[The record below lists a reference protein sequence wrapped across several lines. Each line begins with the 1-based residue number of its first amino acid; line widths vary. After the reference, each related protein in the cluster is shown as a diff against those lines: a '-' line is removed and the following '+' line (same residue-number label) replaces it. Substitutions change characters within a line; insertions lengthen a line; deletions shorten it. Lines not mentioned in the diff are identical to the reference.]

1 MYRIKQTL
9 RDKLSDQVYN
19 GFWFSPEG
27 QFTRRCLDIAAESV
41 EGTVK
46 LEVFKGQG
54 KTSVYRVAEKFILIL
69 VIILGRAS
77 KTSLYNADLV
87 SMDKHIGF
95 SPQDATGFINIQAI
109 RLKEY
114 QRSIAK
120 D

>member
-27 QFTRRCLDIAAESV
+27 QFTRKCLDIAAESV

-54 KTSVYRVAEKFILIL
+54 KTNKSEKIHF
-69 VIILGRAS
+69 S
-77 KTSLYNADLV
+77 YNF
-87 SMDKHIGF
+87 KKIF
-95 SPQDATGFINIQAI
+95 
-109 RLKEY
+109 
-114 QRSIAK
+114 
-120 D
+120 